1 MLSPTTQEIVLP
13 AWAQTIAGAY
23 FPLACWL
30 SGSSRIWIDGLW
42 SPREPG
48 LMRQRPLCSG
58 GRLFSRVELSCTV
71 VGALLCSV
79 PPCSA
84 LLSEFYSALHCCQSR
99 RRRRVSLCPRER
111 ELLLLCSGKLC
122 TIQRRAE
129 RAAREP
135 RCSARGKLYKVWQSR
150 VNRRAGSGDGGR
162 WEEGSPDPRPLS
174 TAVHTATNLHAI
186 RLIMSFLSTYS

>member
-1 MLSPTTQEIVLP
+1 
-13 AWAQTIAGAY
+13 
-23 FPLACWL
+23 
-30 SGSSRIWIDGLW
+30 
-42 SPREPG
+42 
-48 LMRQRPLCSG
+48 MRQRPLCSG

-79 PPCSA
+79 LLCSA
-84 LLSEFYSALHCCQSR
+84 LLSVLYTALHCCQSR

-122 TIQRRAE
+122 TTQRRAE

-150 VNRRAGSGDGGR
+150 VDRRAGWEMVGGGR

-186 RLIMSFLSTYS
+186 RLIMSFLSRYS